1 MRNSA
6 TDTVSQ
12 SIETLNSF
20 LRGELSAVET
30 YRQAIDRLSD
40 HPLRQQLQECQRSH
54 QMRVE
59 TLNHWIRQLGGE
71 PAESS
76 GIWGAFARLVEGSAK
91 IFGDKAA
98 LAALEEGE
106 DHGRN
111 DYWRD
116 LDKLDLESRR
126 FIEYQILPEQERTH
140 SMLSSYKRMV

>member
-1 MRNSA
+1 M
-6 TDTVSQ
+6 
-12 SIETLNSF
+12 NSF

-30 YRQAIDRLSD
+30 YRQAIAQLGD

-59 TLNHWIRQLGGE
+59 TLTHWIRQLGGA
-71 PAESS
+71 PADSS
-76 GIWGAFARLVEGSAK
+76 GLWGSLARLIEGAATV
-91 IFGDKAA
+91 FGVKAA
-98 LAALEEGE
+98 IAALEEGE

-140 SMLSSYKRMV
+140 ALMSTYKKMV